1 MNASNRVF
9 NVNGAID
16 KDGELICK
24 QTLTSV
30 ILEVVNKLGIYS
42 LRDLS
47 NVSLANITEIENP
60 KLVENNMTI
69 LFRAGIVYCEIIAH
83 FDKKEMLLNNT
94 LFGVRY

>member
-9 NVNGAID
+9 NVDGAID
-16 KDGELICK
+16 RDGKLVCK

-30 ILEVVNKLGIYS
+30 ILEVVSRLGVYS
-42 LRDLS
+42 PRDFS

-60 KLVENNMTI
+60 ELVEDNMTI
-69 LFRAGIVYCEIIAH
+69 LFRAEIVYCEIKAR
-83 FDKKEMLLNNT
+83 FDKKEMLLNDT